1 MEKRKN
7 EAVSEGFTTSHA
19 GTCAQKLRKKAFS
32 KKEAQFEEKV
42 FPGGTPFTSLK
53 LSDIIINPKWVLRDE
68 DELRLERMI
77 KSLKR
82 GFLQPVGVRPKNEKY
97 ELVYGYRRYKAAQK
111 AGLKEIPAIV
121 LNVDDEEAAL
131 LKGVENIQRRNLN
144 PMKEAEY
151 FMKLQREFGLSA
163 REIARRL
170 GLDVK
175 YVTRRLQ
182 LLKLN
187 PDVQECVYR
196 GKLPFRL
203 ALELLK
209 VKEPK
214 HQAELA
220 NQYCMGQIS
229 RKEFL
234 AKVNLAS
241 KLSERVMPREPV
253 SIEQRTFTCFICGL
267 QRPLN
272 VRGGQILNNSICS
285 TCAQWLLEEIIK
297 IRREKGSTT

>member
-1 MEKRKN
+1 MKKHRRFVENSESKSN
-7 EAVSEGFTTSHA
+7 NVS
-19 GTCAQKLRKKAFS
+19 KDS
-32 KKEAQFEEKV
+32 KV
-42 FPGGTPFTSLK
+42 LPGVAPCTVML
-53 LSDIIINPKWVLRDE
+53 NPKEVRINKEFIIRDE
-68 DELRLERMI
+68 DEVEP
-77 KSLKR
+77 SLTDLVRSFKR
-82 GFLQPVGVRPKNEKY
+82 SGVLQPIGVRRVGPNY
-97 ELVYGYRRYKAAQK
+97 ELVFGYRRLLAALKAK
-111 AGLKEIPAIV
+111 LDKIPALV
-121 LNVDDEEAAL
+121 LEADDKEAMFKVL
-131 LKGVENIQRRNLN
+131 MENIHRKDPN
-144 PMKEAEY
+144 PIVVAEY
-151 FMKLQREFGLSA
+151 IKNLQSKFGLSA
-163 REIARRL
+163 REIARET
-170 GLDVK
+170 GVDVS
-175 YVTRRLQ
+175 YVTRRLKLLQ
-182 LLKLN
+182 LD

-241 KLSERVMPREPV
+241 KLSERVMLREPV